1 MGIAV
6 DILHYCQL
14 HGGSLT
20 EKEKADLIAKFK
32 ARKIELE
39 KEVAAIQEGIEMLGG
54 GPSKPPAKRKPAKRR
69 PRR

>member
-6 DILHYCQL
+6 DVLHYCQM
-14 HGGSLT
+14 HGRTLS

-32 ARKIELE
+32 ARQIELQ
-39 KEVAAIQEGIEMLGG
+39 KEVAALQEGIAMLGG
-54 GPSKPPAKRKPAKRR
+54 GPPKPPAKRKPAKRR